1 MQNQNWKLEFEIW
14 KEKIEVK
21 FKSKLLYWNLIYEF
35 EREGKFVS
43 LMLIFNVGTPWQL
56 ALH

>member
-35 EREGKFVS
+35 VS